1 MKQIIVIFDKPVILP
16 SDNMEKVKTYGI
28 SLDKPEIATL
38 DRITKYIRNYILAVA
53 VLFKEGIEHIDE
65 WSYKKDGVVFYV
77 DGPTWQ
83 KNIKKAEKRKVRF
96 AVLDD
101 DDLEITEDDLH
112 ESYLLTNKDKW
123 QQLKG
128 MSKVVWY

>member
-1 MKQIIVIFDKPVILP
+1 MKQIIVIFDKPVMLP
-16 SDNMEKVKTYGI
+16 SDNIEKIKTYGI

-38 DRITKYIRNYILAVA
+38 DRVTKYIRNYILAVA
-53 VLFKEGIEHIDE
+53 ELFKEGIEHIDE

-83 KNIKKAEKRKVRF
+83 EYIKKAEKRKVRF
-96 AVLDD
+96 SVLDD
-101 DDLEITEDDLH
+101 DDLEITKDDLH
-112 ESYLLTNKDKW
+112 EDYLLTNKDKW

>member
-1 MKQIIVIFDKPVILP
+1 MKQIIVIFDKPVMLP
-16 SDNMEKVKTYGI
+16 SDNMEKIKTYGI

-38 DRITKYIRNYILAVA
+38 DRVTKYIRNYILAVA
-53 VLFKEGIEHIDE
+53 ELFKEGIEHIDE

-83 KNIKKAEKRKVRF
+83 EYIKKAEKRKVRF
-96 AVLDD
+96 SVLDD

-112 ESYLLTNKDKW
+112 EDYLLTNKDKW
-123 QQLKG
+123 KQLKG

>member
-83 KNIKKAEKRKVRF
+83 KYIKKAEKRKVRF

>member
-1 MKQIIVIFDKPVILP
+1 MKQIIVIFDKPVMLP
-16 SDNMEKVKTYGI
+16 SDNMEKIKTYGI

-38 DRITKYIRNYILAVA
+38 DRVTKYIRNYILAVA
-53 VLFKEGIEHIDE
+53 ELFKEGIEHIDE

-83 KNIKKAEKRKVRF
+83 EYIKKAEKRKVRF
-96 AVLDD
+96 SVLDD
-101 DDLEITEDDLH
+101 DDLEITKDDLH
-112 ESYLLTNKDKW
+112 EDYLLTNKDKW

>member
-1 MKQIIVIFDKPVILP
+1 MKQIIVIYDKPVILP

-83 KNIKKAEKRKVRF
+83 EYIKKAEKRKVRF

-128 MSKVVWY
+128 MSKVIWY

>member
-1 MKQIIVIFDKPVILP
+1 MKQIIVIFDKPVMLP
-16 SDNMEKVKTYGI
+16 SDNMEKIKTYGI

-38 DRITKYIRNYILAVA
+38 DRVTKYIRNYILAVA
-53 VLFKEGIEHIDE
+53 ELFKEGIEHIDE

-83 KNIKKAEKRKVRF
+83 EYIKKAEKRKVRF
-96 AVLDD
+96 SVLDD

-112 ESYLLTNKDKW
+112 EDYLLTNKDKW

>member
-65 WSYKKDGVVFYV
+65 WSYKKDDVVFYV

-83 KNIKKAEKRKVRF
+83 KYIKKAEKRKVRF

>member
-28 SLDKPEIATL
+28 SLDKPGIATL

-83 KNIKKAEKRKVRF
+83 EYIKKAKKRKVRF

-112 ESYLLTNKDKW
+112 ENYLLTNIDKW

>member
-16 SDNMEKVKTYGI
+16 SDNMEQVKTYGI

-53 VLFKEGIEHIDE
+53 ELFKEGIEHIDE
-65 WSYKKDGVVFYV
+65 WSYKKNGEVFYV
-77 DGPTWQ
+77 NDPTWDKYVQ
-83 KNIKKAEKRKVRF
+83 MAEKKKVRF

-101 DDLEITEDDLH
+101 DDMVMMEDDLH
-112 ESYLLTNKDKW
+112 ENYLLTNKDKW
-123 QQLKG
+123 KQLKG

>member
-1 MKQIIVIFDKPVILP
+1 MKQIIVIYDKPVILP

-53 VLFKEGIEHIDE
+53 ELFKEGIEHIDE

-83 KNIKKAEKRKVRF
+83 EYIKKAEKRKVRF

-101 DDLEITEDDLH
+101 DDLEITEDDLY
-112 ESYLLTNKDKW
+112 ESYLFTNKDKW

>member
-28 SLDKPEIATL
+28 SLDKPEIATF

-65 WSYKKDGVVFYV
+65 WSYKKDGVFFYV

-83 KNIKKAEKRKVRF
+83 EYIKKAEKRKVRF
-96 AVLDD
+96 SVLDD